1 MSSILKKEI
10 PKLLDK
16 NFDLKVLEMGA
27 GSGVNLRVLSD
38 LGVKKENIYSCDIV
52 SDAVNHCRDL
62 GFNCIKS
69 DLFEKITKKFDVLI
83 FNPPYLPENEVEP
96 EDSKVATTGGEKGG
110 EVINR
115 FLRQARNH
123 LVING
128 RIFLITSSLTKGI
141 NWLDYEKSILARKKL
156 FFEELYVWRL
166 K

>member
-16 NFDLKVLEMGA
+16 NFDLKVLEIGA

-38 LGVKKENIYSCDIV
+38 LGVKKENIYSCDIAP
-52 SDAVNHCRDL
+52 DAVNHCRDL

-69 DLFEKITKKFDVLI
+69 DLFEKITKKFDVII
-83 FNPPYLPENEVEP
+83 FNPPYLPEDKAEP